1 MISMM
6 WWADPHVDDCHMA
19 HGCRHQ
25 HMVCAQRCVCACV
38 SDSLTLLSV
47 SDPEA
52 RSAGASSGRGSNARP
67 ARLAPGATPDCSD
80 QKRETYRCNVR
91 IARCALSADRCR
103 DRRRGEFTSP
113 RPTACW
119 PCWVEPN
126 QWNGRTAVLL
136 FLLVRRVRRSVG
148 RLRYGLA
155 VCTRCRLA
163 GACVCVLSAYLT
175 MNLN

>member
-1 MISMM
+1 M
-6 WWADPHVDDCHMA
+6 WWADPHVEDCHMA

-25 HMVCAQRCVCACV
+25 HVVCAQRCVCACV

-67 ARLAPGATPDCSD
+67 ARAWALARPPTVQTGSE
-80 QKRETYRCNVR
+80 KR
-91 IARCALSADRCR
+91 IAVTCIAGCALSADRCR
-103 DRRRGEFTSP
+103 DRRRGEFTSS

-126 QWNGRTAVLL
+126 RWNGRTAVLL
-136 FLLVRRVRRSVG
+136 FLLVRRVGSGSV
-148 RLRYGLA
+148 YGFTHWVA
-155 VCTRCRLA
+155 CRLA
-163 GACVCVLSAYLT
+163 GACVSVCVLSAYLT
-175 MNLN
+175 V

>member
-1 MISMM
+1 M

-136 FLLVRRVRRSVG
+136 FLLVRRVRAFGGPVT
-148 RLRYGLA
+148 LRVR

>member
-1 MISMM
+1 MLTTVTWRMAADISI
-6 WWADPHVDDCHMA
+6 WYAPSGVYVHACQTRSPFSAYPIQRPGALVRRAAAD
-19 HGCRHQ
+19 
-25 HMVCAQRCVCACV
+25 
-38 SDSLTLLSV
+38 LTRAPRDWPL
-47 SDPEA
+47 
-52 RSAGASSGRGSNARP
+52 ARP
-67 ARLAPGATPDCSD
+67 PTVQTGSE
-80 QKRETYRCNVR
+80 KRIAVTC

-148 RLRYGLA
+148 RLRYGLGFVPA
-155 VCTRCRLA
+155 VAWPERA
-163 GACVCVLSAYLT
+163 SAYCLRT
-175 MNLN
+175 

>member
-1 MISMM
+1 MLTTVTWRMAADISM
-6 WWADPHVDDCHMA
+6 WYAPSGVYVHACQTRSPFSAYPIQRPGALVRRAAAD
-19 HGCRHQ
+19 
-25 HMVCAQRCVCACV
+25 
-38 SDSLTLLSV
+38 LTRAPRDWPL
-47 SDPEA
+47 
-52 RSAGASSGRGSNARP
+52 ARP
-67 ARLAPGATPDCSD
+67 PTVQTGSE
-80 QKRETYRCNVR
+80 KRIAVTC

-113 RPTACW
+113 RPTVCW

-126 QWNGRTAVLL
+126 QWNGRTAVRLL

-148 RLRYGLA
+148 AAPVKGLY
-155 VCTRCRLA
+155 RGCRLA

>member
-6 WWADPHVDDCHMA
+6 WWADPYVDDCHMV

-25 HMVCAQRCVCACV
+25 HVVCAQRCVRACV

-80 QKRETYRCNVR
+80 QKRETYRCNLYR
-91 IARCALSADRCR
+91 PLCAFR
-103 DRRRGEFTSP
+103 
-113 RPTACW
+113 
-119 PCWVEPN
+119 
-126 QWNGRTAVLL
+126 
-136 FLLVRRVRRSVG
+136 
-148 RLRYGLA
+148 
-155 VCTRCRLA
+155 
-163 GACVCVLSAYLT
+163 
-175 MNLN
+175 

>member
-80 QKRETYRCNVR
+80 RKRETYRCNLYR
-91 IARCALSADRCR
+91 PLCAFR
-103 DRRRGEFTSP
+103 
-113 RPTACW
+113 
-119 PCWVEPN
+119 
-126 QWNGRTAVLL
+126 
-136 FLLVRRVRRSVG
+136 
-148 RLRYGLA
+148 
-155 VCTRCRLA
+155 
-163 GACVCVLSAYLT
+163 
-175 MNLN
+175 